1 MVVFI
6 VNLLSIPLLVLLMLW
21 ISTVIF
27 IIIDSKVRGFITCR
41 KFKKLFDSIEWKI
54 PHYDDDYDV
63 LVNKDSADNDYER
76 IYYMHV
82 YSRQYIYEGKNM
94 IPLTPFD
101 EIMMN
106 RYIRKKLKE
115 LGADKKNKKLFMW

>member
-6 VNLLSIPLLVLLMLW
+6 VNLLSIPLFVLLILW

-27 IIIDSKVRGFITCR
+27 IIIDSKVRGFITYR

-54 PHYDDDYDV
+54 HHYDDDYDV
-63 LVNKDSADNDYER
+63 LVNKDSAYNDYER
-76 IYYMHV
+76 IYYMNIP
-82 YSRQYIYEGKNM
+82 SRQYIYEGKNM

-106 RYIRKKLKE
+106 NYIRKKLKE

>member
-1 MVVFI
+1 M
-6 VNLLSIPLLVLLMLW
+6 
-21 ISTVIF
+21 
-27 IIIDSKVRGFITCR
+27 RGFITYR

-63 LVNKDSADNDYER
+63 LVNKDRADNDYER